1 MRADAIRDKVAII
14 GMGITKFGENW
25 NKSVDDMLIDAVYEA
40 YADAGVETKD
50 IEAAWLGSVVS
61 AFTGATLA
69 MPLKLKNMPITR
81 VENACGTGMDALRNA
96 CFGVACGLYDI
107 VLVAGVEKLKDSGY
121 SGLPEF
127 FDNPVYNLG
136 LTAPGRWA
144 LLANKYFAKYGI
156 KPEDG
161 KRALAKI
168 AVKNHHNGTF
178 SPKAHFQREIT
189 LEQAINAP
197 IIAWPLGLF
206 DCCPTTDGASAAII
220 CSADIAK
227 NFKDDYVL
235 VKGFGVALGTGWGK
249 EDIDYQYDHLPETQ
263 AAGRQ
268 AYEAAGIKNPR
279 EEISVAQVHDCF
291 SIAELTEYEALGFCD
306 QGRAV
311 YEVEEGAFTLE
322 GRLPANTDGGL
333 KAFGHPLAASGLRM
347 CNELYLQLRG
357 KAGPRQVKNPKF
369 GLAMA
374 QGGHPGYLMPVVT
387 ILGCRD

>member
-1 MRADAIRDKVAII
+1 VRADAIRDKVAII